1 MEIMPSVTAPIKRV
15 AAAHELLWNLTLREL
30 RTKYRKSVLGW
41 TWSMLNPLAT
51 VAIYSFVFGHLFG
64 ADAPI
69 GMHSGVRTFALY
81 LLCALLPWNF
91 FTLVTNMGMNSMLAN
106 AALVKKVSFPREV
119 LVFSNSLHGI
129 VQFSIELL
137 LLTVALVFAGSYF
150 FVWIPVV
157 MIQMLLLALFASG
170 LALALAAG
178 NVYFRDL
185 GYLWQIFT
193 QVWFFAT
200 PIVYMPSLI
209 EGKVPNWVEMIL
221 KLNPMAVFAQ
231 GFRRSM
237 YDNSFPGWDNLG
249 ACTAVAML
257 SMVIGWSIFTKLSRR
272 FAEEL

>member
-1 MEIMPSVTAPIKRV
+1 MPSVITPIKRV

-69 GMHSGVRTFALY
+69 GVDSGVRTFALY

-185 GYLWQIFT
+185 GYLWQIFS

-200 PIVYMPSLI
+200 PIVYMPALI

-237 YDNSFPGWDNLG
+237 YDNAFPGWDNLG
-249 ACTAVAML
+249 ACAAVALL

>member
-1 MEIMPSVTAPIKRV
+1 
-15 AAAHELLWNLTLREL
+15 
-30 RTKYRKSVLGW
+30 
-41 TWSMLNPLAT
+41 MLNPLAT
-51 VAIYSFVFGHLFG
+51 VAIYSFLFGYLFG
-64 ADAPI
+64 ADAPV
-69 GMHSGVRTFALY
+69 GSHSGVKTFSLY

-91 FTLVTNMGMNSMLAN
+91 FMLVTNMGMGAIIGN
-106 AALVKKVSFPREV
+106 AGLVKKVAFPREV
-119 LVFSNSLHGI
+119 LVFSNTLHGL

-137 LLTVALVFAGSYF
+137 LLTVVLVIAGSHF
-150 FVWIPVV
+150 FVWIPVILV
-157 MIQMLLLALFASG
+157 QMLLLAFFASG

-200 PIVYMPSLI
+200 PIVYMQALI
-209 EGKVPNWVEMIL
+209 EEKVAPWALWIW

-237 YDNSFPGWDNLG
+237 YDNTFPGWDNLG
-249 ACTAVAML
+249 ACAAVALL
-257 SMVIGWSIFTKLSRR
+257 SMVIGWSIFTKLSLR

>member
-1 MEIMPSVTAPIKRV
+1 MQTKSPIEPIRRV
-15 AAAHELLWNLTLREL
+15 AEAHELLWNLTLREL

-51 VAIYSFVFGHLFG
+51 VAIYSFLFGYLFG
-64 ADAPI
+64 ADAPVGI
-69 GMHSGVRTFALY
+69 HSGVRAFSLY

-91 FTLVTNMGMNSMLAN
+91 FMLVTNLGMGAIIGN
-106 AALVKKVSFPREV
+106 AGLVKKVAFPREV
-119 LVFSNSLHGI
+119 LVFSNTLHGL

-137 LLTVALVFAGSYF
+137 LLTVVLVIAGSHF
-150 FVWIPVV
+150 FVWIPVILV
-157 MIQMLLLALFASG
+157 QMLLLAFFASG

-200 PIVYMPSLI
+200 PIVYMQALI
-209 EGKVPNWVEMIL
+209 EEKVAPWALWIW

-237 YDNSFPGWDNLG
+237 YDNTFPGWDNLG
-249 ACTAVAML
+249 ACAAVALL
-257 SMVIGWSIFTKLSRR
+257 SMVIGWSIFTKLSLR

>member
-1 MEIMPSVTAPIKRV
+1 MQTKSPIEPIRRV
-15 AAAHELLWNLTLREL
+15 AEAHELLWNLTLREL

-51 VAIYSFVFGHLFG
+51 VAIYSFLFGYLFG
-64 ADAPI
+64 ADAPVGI
-69 GMHSGVRTFALY
+69 HSGVKTFSLY

-91 FTLVTNMGMNSMLAN
+91 FMLVTNMGMGAIIGN
-106 AALVKKVSFPREV
+106 AGLVKKVAFPREV
-119 LVFSNSLHGI
+119 LVFSNTLHGL

-137 LLTVALVFAGSYF
+137 LLTVVLVIAGSHF
-150 FVWIPVV
+150 FVWIPVILV
-157 MIQMLLLALFASG
+157 QMLLLAFFASG

-200 PIVYMPSLI
+200 PIVYMQALI
-209 EGKVPNWVEMIL
+209 EEKVAPWALWIW

-237 YDNSFPGWDNLG
+237 YDNTFPGWDNLG
-249 ACTAVAML
+249 ACAAVALL
-257 SMVIGWSIFTKLSRR
+257 SMVIGWSIFTKLSLR

>member
-1 MEIMPSVTAPIKRV
+1 MPTKSQLGPIRRV
-15 AAAHELLWNLTLREL
+15 SDAHELLWNLTLREL

-51 VAIYSFVFGHLFG
+51 VAIYSFLFGYLFG
-64 ADAPI
+64 ADAPA
-69 GMHSGVRTFALY
+69 GVHSGVKAFALY

-91 FTLVTNMGMNSMLAN
+91 FMLVTNMGMSSIIAN
-106 AALVKKVSFPREV
+106 AGLVKKVAFPREV
-119 LVFSNSLHGI
+119 LVFANTMHGL

-137 LLTVALVFAGSYF
+137 LLTVVLVIAGSYF
-150 FVWIPVV
+150 FVWIPV
-157 MIQMLLLALFASG
+157 IILQMLLLAFFASG

-185 GYLWQIFT
+185 GYLWQIFS

-200 PIVYMPSLI
+200 PIVYIPALI

-249 ACTAVAML
+249 ACAIVALL
-257 SMVIGWSIFTKLSRR
+257 SMLIGWSIFTKLSRR